1 MAGSKVKVIVLRA
14 AGVNCDRELVQA
26 FEMAGAS
33 VELVHIQRLV
43 DKSRTLAE
51 FDILGVPG
59 GFTYGDDISA
69 GRILATEITRR
80 LGDQLNEFVEKGHP
94 IIGVCNG
101 FQVLVKTGILPGNDK
116 EGAPRV
122 ATLTNND
129 SGQFECRWIR
139 LLVTPG
145 NCIWTR
151 GMQDQ
156 TLDMPVA
163 HGEGKFLMGAGSKG
177 SRALLAAGQTPF
189 LYSAGSQREVRHSTR
204 LMGAPEV
211 PKYTP
216 ASSKR
221 STRMQKKS
229 SAMLEAVQYPHN
241 PNGSPCNI
249 AGVCDAKGLVLG
261 MMPHPERNILAC
273 QHPNWTRM
281 RQQFDF
287 SGKAMPPGVGLK
299 IFQNAV
305 EYVRGGAQ

>member
-1 MAGSKVKVIVLRA
+1 MAGTKVKVIVLRA
-14 AGVNCDRELVQA
+14 AGVNCDREMVRA
-26 FEMAGAS
+26 FEMAGAQ

-43 DKSRTLAE
+43 EKSRKLSE

-69 GRILATEITRR
+69 GRILATELTRR
-80 LGDQLNEFVEKGHP
+80 LGDDLRAFVDKGRP
-94 IIGVCNG
+94 VIGVCNG
-101 FQVLVKTGILPGNDK
+101 FQVLVKTGILPGPDK
-116 EGAPRV
+116 TGEPTI

-139 LLVTPG
+139 LLITPG

-156 TLDMPVA
+156 VLDMPVA
-163 HGEGKFLMGAGSKG
+163 HGEGKFLVGAGSKAA
-177 SRALLAAGQTPF
+177 RALLAGGQTPF

-204 LMGAPEV
+204 LLGAPDV
-211 PKYTP
+211 PKYNP

-229 SAMLEAVQYPHN
+229 SAILEAVQYPHN

-249 AGVCDAKGLVLG
+249 AGVCDTKGLVLG
-261 MMPHPERNILAC
+261 LMPHPERYILAC
-273 QHPNWTRM
+273 QHPYWTR
-281 RQQFDF
+281 QKAELDF
-287 SGKAMPPGVGLK
+287 SGSTMPPGAGLK

-305 EYVRGGAQ
+305 NYVAGS